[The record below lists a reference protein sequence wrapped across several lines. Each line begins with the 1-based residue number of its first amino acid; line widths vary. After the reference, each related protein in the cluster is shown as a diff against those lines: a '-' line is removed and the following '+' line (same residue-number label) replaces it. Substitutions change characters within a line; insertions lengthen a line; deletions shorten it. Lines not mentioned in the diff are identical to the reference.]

1 MVVEYAPPH
10 PHAGYSSNH
19 CIFLMKIDP
28 FDVDFIL

>member
-1 MVVEYAPPH
+1 MVVENAFP

-19 CIFLMKIDP
+19 CIFLMKTDP